1 MDESEREINRKAPGV
16 LEIDG
21 KADGAGKGRGQPE
34 QPRAVSPVTF
44 QITEDAPA
52 RSPGKNVQTRKPRVS
67 LANRETPTTDRQRR
81 FVKQYLTNGGNK
93 VQAFLKVTPKTKR
106 SDQSKTALEVKSRKM
121 LNSAGVQYLLNMADD
136 KKITGIGKA
145 LERYAINE
153 TRIAEELAKI
163 AFSDPTQVMSWGPD
177 GVKVK
182 SSDEL
187 AEGVSGTIAEVS
199 GNEKTGI
206 KIKQHDKLAALL
218 KLGEKIGMFS
228 DSRGGDQSAKVAVQ
242 FIINKD

>member
-21 KADGAGKGRGQPE
+21 EKNGSGKGRGQPE

-52 RSPGKNVQTRKPRVS
+52 RSPGKDVQARKPRVS
-67 LANRETPTTDRQRR
+67 LASRETPTTDRQRR
-81 FVKQYLTNGGNK
+81 FVKQYLANGGNK
-93 VQAFLKVTPKTKR
+93 VQAFLKVTPKLKR
-106 SDQSKTALEVKSRKM
+106 TDQSKTALEVKSRKM
-121 LNSAGVQYLLNMADD
+121 LNSAGVQYLLNIADD
-136 KKITGIGKA
+136 KKITGIGRA
-145 LERYAINE
+145 LEKYAINE

-177 GVKVK
+177 GVRVK

-199 GNEKTGI
+199 EGNKGSI
-206 KIKQHDKLAALL
+206 KIRQHDKLSALIS
-218 KLGEKIGMFS
+218 LGRQLGMFS
-228 DSRGGDQSAKVAVQ
+228 NDKSESGPKMAVQ
-242 FIINKD
+242 FIINKGP